1 MEVIQAQDKAKLR
14 RDKTKQAITLALEGR
29 WEEAV
34 EVNREILYFFPD
46 DTEALNRMGKAHM
59 ELGHY
64 PDAEDTF
71 RHAVKISP
79 YNTIAKKNLERLA
92 QLREVTPAPQQ
103 ARKVTVHQF
112 IEETGR
118 SGSTVLQSSAP
129 RSELA
134 KLTAGAPVKLQVQDK
149 SLVAESAG
157 GVPLGQVEPK
167 LALRLTRL
175 IAGGNRYEGVVT
187 SVKDGR
193 VTVLLK
199 EAYRHPSQA
208 GVSSFPSS
216 GEGYAP
222 YLRDSLLRYDVEDGD
237 EEDEEAPAKWKN
249 EEDDDNSDFDDEGG
263 EKVASGPLVE
273 GNEDDE

>member
-34 EVNREILYFFPD
+34 EVNREILYFFPE

-64 PDAEDTF
+64 ADAEDAF
-71 RHAVKISP
+71 RHAVEISP

-92 QLREVTPAPQQ
+92 QLRVAAPAPQQ
-103 ARKVTVHQF
+103 SRKVTVHQF

-118 SGSTVLQSSAP
+118 SGTTVLQSLAS

-149 SLVAESAG
+149 ALLAESAG
-157 GVPLGQVEPK
+157 GVTLGQVEPK

-187 SVKDGR
+187 SVKNDK

-208 GVSSFPSS
+208 DVSSFPSS
-216 GEGYAP
+216 GESYAP
-222 YLRDSLLRYDVEDGD
+222 YLRDSLLRYEVEDGD
-237 EEDEEAPAKWKN
+237 EEDEEAPTKWKD
-249 EEDDDNSDFDDEGG
+249 EDGDDASDFDEEGAG
-263 EKVASGPLVE
+263 SAAPGPAA
-273 GNEDDE
+273 EDDEDEE